1 MTRSS
6 GCVTHVDVTRP
17 VESPT
22 NHSTTMI
29 KFETARDIFAIIGV
43 VVTYIF
49 VWCVVSKALYL
60 LFTA

>member
-1 MTRSS
+1 
-6 GCVTHVDVTRP
+6 VTRP